1 MRKTLSTIIAS
12 LMLLVLVAAG
22 PAVADRPRLGIHG
35 TQGLCKNLPSID
47 VPGGEH
53 GSYVVT
59 QLIDRCLKIRP

>member
-12 LMLLVLVAAG
+12 LMLVLVAAG

-35 TQGLCKNLPSID
+35 TQGLCKNLPTID
-47 VPGGEH
+47 APSGQH